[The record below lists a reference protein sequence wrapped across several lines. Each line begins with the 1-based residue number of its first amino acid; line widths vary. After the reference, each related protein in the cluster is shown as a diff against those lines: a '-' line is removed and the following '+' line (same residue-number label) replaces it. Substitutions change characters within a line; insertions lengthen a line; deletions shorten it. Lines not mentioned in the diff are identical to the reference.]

1 MQEVCLLSVDRAL
14 SARLSD
20 ALGSGVLVKL
30 AQAMSPPGPAA
41 TVIVVDEAAA
51 PPDRSLAKALGAI
64 VDGARGRPV
73 VLATD
78 KTDTETVLA
87 ALRAGACDVIDR
99 NGQGGDIANV
109 LVRVLNRQVANQSR
123 TGHLTLVLGAD
134 PESAAIFATDLA
146 ITRAGPNVGPNVGR
160 DKQHLLVDCTMPTS
174 AAEAYLD
181 AQVEYGIASAVA
193 DLHRLDS
200 ILLSNALARH
210 EASGLMLL
218 TLDGGTGIEP
228 TGLAGADIFALLKFL
243 RATCDEVTFCVGS
256 LRNSALIRM
265 LAAEAD
271 GIEFV
276 CSQSIRELKALRR
289 MVEQL
294 DLEPDLLQQVRLV
307 VWGHDDAVLLD
318 GRRIVD
324 ALGLGTFVNVPIDAA
339 EMRNAINSGRPL
351 SLKGRDTPYVKA
363 LRRVGRTS
371 ETTITPMSGTLDRVR
386 NRLSRMV
393 EWRS

>member
-1 MQEVCLLSVDRAL
+1 MQEVCLLSVDRAM
-14 SARLSD
+14 ANRLSD
-20 ALGSGVLVKL
+20 ALGSGVQVRL
-30 AQAMSPPGPAA
+30 AQAMTPPGPAA

-51 PPDRSLAKALGAI
+51 PPNRSLAKSLGSI

-78 KTDTETVLA
+78 RADTETVLA
-87 ALRAGACDVIDR
+87 ALRAGASDVIDR
-99 NGQGGDIANV
+99 NGQAGDIANV
-109 LVRVLNRQVANQSR
+109 LIRVLNRQVANQSR

-146 ITRAGPNVGPNVGR
+146 ITRATH

-181 AQVEYGIASAVA
+181 AQIDYGIASAVA

-218 TLDGGTGIEP
+218 TLDGGTGVEP
-228 TGLAGADIFALLKFL
+228 TGLAAADIFALLKFL
-243 RATCDEVTFCVGS
+243 RSTCDEVTFCVGS

-265 LAAEAD
+265 LADEAD

-276 CSQSIRELKALRR
+276 CSQSIRELKAVRR

-294 DLEPDLLQQVRLV
+294 DLEPALLQQIRLV

-318 GRRIVD
+318 GRRIMD
-324 ALGLGTFVNVPIDAA
+324 ALGLGSFVNVPVDAA
-339 EMRNAINSGRPL
+339 ELRNAVNSGRPL

-363 LRRVGRTS
+363 LRRVGRPQ
-371 ETTITPMSGTLDRVR
+371 ETARIPVIGALDRVR
-386 NRLSRMV
+386 NGLSRMV